1 MRRGKQMMPFWAAV
15 LLLPLLF
22 FSGCH
27 DAHDAPPVYPG
38 TLIITNSAFSGDDIW
53 YAYATPSSSSSWG
66 EDLLGGETLYPGDS
80 LVLDV
85 YECDRYYDVRVDY
98 AYGTVVE
105 EYGVWVPC
113 DAMTEV
119 IFNDGGY

>member
-1 MRRGKQMMPFWAAV
+1 MPFLATM

-22 FSGCH
+22 LSGCH

-38 TLIITNSAFSGDDIW
+38 TLIITNSTYSGDDIW

-66 EDLLGGETLYPGDS
+66 DDLLGTQTLYPGDS

-85 YECDRYYDVRVDY
+85 YECDRYYDIRVDY
-98 AYGTVVE
+98 AYGTVLE

-113 DAMTEV
+113 DATTE
-119 IFNDGGY
+119 ITFSDY